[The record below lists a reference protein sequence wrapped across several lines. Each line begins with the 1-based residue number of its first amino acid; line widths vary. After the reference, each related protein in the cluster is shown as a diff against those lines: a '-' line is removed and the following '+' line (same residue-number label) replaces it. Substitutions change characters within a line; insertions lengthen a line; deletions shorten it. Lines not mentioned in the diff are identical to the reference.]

1 MGVWFDDP
9 DIRMDDIN
17 FYNILASQMENSF
30 IDNEGLI
37 SFDQEYNTKSCYV
50 ELHRNGELSLIWFF
64 RGNARKRLFQFP
76 LKPSSRTRR
85 SKSYRRSNTNEFFTN
100 KRIRKTPKV
109 YESKFQTRADVVHD
123 ENQN

>member
-17 FYNILASQMENSF
+17 FYNILASQMENSY

-50 ELHRNGELSLIWFF
+50 ELHRNGELSLVDFF
-64 RGNARKRLFQFP
+64 TENARKRHF
-76 LKPSSRTRR
+76 
-85 SKSYRRSNTNEFFTN
+85 
-100 KRIRKTPKV
+100 I
-109 YESKFQTRADVVHD
+109 
-123 ENQN
+123 